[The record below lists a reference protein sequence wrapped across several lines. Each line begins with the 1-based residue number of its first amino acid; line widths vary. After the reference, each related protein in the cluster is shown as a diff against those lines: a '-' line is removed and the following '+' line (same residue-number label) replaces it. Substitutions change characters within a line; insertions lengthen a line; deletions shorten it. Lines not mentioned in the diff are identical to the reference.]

1 MLLAMLLVVCRV
13 LMAFLESDSTV
24 VYYQMSLGLV
34 PPERPEEIE
43 EKKQTR
49 FMYQQRRKQ
58 RHIKYVA
65 ACISGTSNIHV
76 QLMSLVKT
84 WVIYQFDSVKFKCY
98 DVLF

>member
-1 MLLAMLLVVCRV
+1 MLLAMPLVVCRV

-34 PPERPEEIE
+34 PPERPEEME

-65 ACISGTSNIHV
+65 ILGASNVHV
-76 QLMSLVKT
+76 QLISLVKT
-84 WVIYQFDSVKFKCY
+84 
-98 DVLF
+98 